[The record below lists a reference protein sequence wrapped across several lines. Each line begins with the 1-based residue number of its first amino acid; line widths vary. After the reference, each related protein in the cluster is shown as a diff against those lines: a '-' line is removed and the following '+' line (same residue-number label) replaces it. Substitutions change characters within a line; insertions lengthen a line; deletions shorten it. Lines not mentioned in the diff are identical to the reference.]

1 MTEETNQV
9 EAEDTEV
16 STPGIDEGVTQEA
29 ETLEY
34 DDDGNPIEAEAEEE
48 EEVELDDD
56 LKLKLPKS
64 QAEKLRL
71 AALRQADY
79 TRKTQELSEQRRAFE
94 AERQAL
100 SQADEQEMSA
110 RANIAIL
117 DRQLNQYANVDWE
130 AAFEND
136 PFEAQKAFARFQ
148 LLQRD
153 RTQASTYLEH
163 ATQARTEAQKQEA
176 ARLVQEGAAQL
187 ARDIPEWSPELSAK
201 LQDFGAKQF
210 GLTQADF
217 NEVYDPRAVKL
228 LYWAKKGFEANQAST
243 KAQTI
248 QKQQAVQPAAK
259 VGGRAP
265 FPAGVHADLPMAE
278 FIRRRNAEEAK
289 AGRR

>member
-1 MTEETNQV
+1 MDETTNQEV
-9 EAEDTEV
+9 VEDTV
-16 STPGIDEGVTQEA
+16 DTTLADNDGVTA
-29 ETLEY
+29 EIEY
-34 DDDGNPIEAEAEEE
+34 DDEGNPIEAEIEAEEE

-79 TRKTQELSEQRRAFE
+79 TRKTQEVAEERKALA

-100 SQADEQEMSA
+100 AQADEQEMSA
-110 RANIAIL
+110 RANIAII
-117 DRQLNQYANVDWE
+117 DRQIQQYENVDWN

-153 RTQASTYLEH
+153 KEQASTYLDQ
-163 ATQARTEAQKQEA
+163 TRQQRTEAQKQET
-176 ARLVQEGAAQL
+176 ARLIQEGAAEL
-187 ARDIPEWSPELSAK
+187 ARDIPEWSPDLSAK

-228 LYWAKKGFEANQAST
+228 LHAAYQWHQHQAGQT
-243 KAQTI
+243 KAKAI
-248 QKQQAVQPAAK
+248 VKQQEVQPAASPAK
-259 VGGRAP
+259 KASAP
-265 FPAGVHADLPMAE
+265 PTGLDDRLSIDE
-278 FIRRRNAEEAK
+278 WNRRREAQLRKK
-289 AGRR
+289 AG